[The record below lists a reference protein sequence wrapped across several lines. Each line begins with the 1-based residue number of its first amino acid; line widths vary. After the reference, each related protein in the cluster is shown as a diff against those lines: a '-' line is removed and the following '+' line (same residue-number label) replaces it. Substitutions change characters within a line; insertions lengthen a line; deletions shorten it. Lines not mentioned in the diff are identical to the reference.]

1 MNMKIIA
8 VLLAVVVVGGGA
20 ATYYVLSQDKAQTSY
35 DAGSFEIVGRVNSE
49 GSGLF
54 IKTSELSGTDPLQ
67 RNGTNFFDAEYKITA
82 ANKAAWSGLILGDP
96 GATSIQHTQLAA
108 IASNAGLEFKQ
119 FIAGTTPNANTLYY
133 VTNLSDMG
141 KIQGDT
147 DIQGGIIWEPQF
159 QRVITEVAGYQ
170 TLALTNDIF
179 SEHTCC
185 VVAAKHSWLTSHSD
199 AASQFLAGYV
209 KGVNFVKAALA
220 DPTSENYTWLVN
232 YAKANM
238 AAGTLTVAEVEA
250 AFAGITYLSADG
262 ADGNL
267 SALTAD
273 VKDLATNLKNL
284 GLITSNKFNNADA
297 FSKAFVNDT
306 YMKKAVANDYTKTTA
321 TVRVAAINGDIH
333 QIAIQ
338 VAMEKNYFDEGLT
351 VELNTTPAA
360 GGAVATLLVSGDADI
375 GFLGA
380 PPATLTTINGNL
392 IQV

>member
-1 MNMKIIA
+1 MDTKIIA
-8 VLLAVVVVGGGA
+8 VLLAAIVIGGGA
-20 ATYYVLSQDKAQTSY
+20 ATYYVLTQDKDQASY
-35 DAGSFEIVGRVNSE
+35 DSGSFEIVGRVNSE

-54 IKTSELSGTDPLQ
+54 IKTSELSNADPLQ
-67 RNGTNFFDAEYKITA
+67 RNGVNFFDAQYKVTT
-82 ANKAAWSGLILGDP
+82 ANKAAWGGLILGDP

-108 IASNAGLEFKQ
+108 IASSAGLEFKQ
-119 FIAGTTPNANTLYY
+119 YTTGTTPNNDTMYY

-141 KIQGDT
+141 KIQLDP
-147 DIQGGIIWEPQF
+147 DIVGGIIWEPQF
-159 QRVITEVAGYQ
+159 QRVVTEVAGYQ
-170 TLALTNDIF
+170 TLALTNNLF
-179 SEHTCC
+179 PEHTCC
-185 VVAAKHSWLTSHSD
+185 VIAAKHSWLGNNSD
-199 AASQFLAGYV
+199 AASQFLAGYI
-209 KGVNFVKAALA
+209 KGVNFVKNALA
-220 DPTSENYTWLVN
+220 DHSSPDYAWLVD

-267 SALTAD
+267 DALTSD
-273 VKDLATNLKNL
+273 IKDLATNLKDL
-284 GLITSNKFNNADA
+284 GLITNDKFNNADA
-297 FSKAFVNDT
+297 FSKAFVNDK
-306 YMKKAVANDYTKTTA
+306 YMKNAVSNDYKKTTA
-321 TVRVAAINGDIH
+321 TVRVAVINGDIH

-338 VAMEKNYFDEGLT
+338 VAMAKNYFDEGLT
-351 VELNTTPAA
+351 VQLNTTPSA